1 MRCKLLLIACLTLS
15 GCEILNTDEEP
26 GEMSCTVECEVCEKL
41 ILECS
46 GETRGL
52 MTTRKEVTG

>member
-1 MRCKLLLIACLTLS
+1 MIRALALVLFLS
-15 GCEILNTDEEP
+15 GCEVLNTDEEP